1 MAKSMLFLTALLL
14 VAIFSLITTTTTAI
28 GPIAYAQE
36 GGMMKTTSK
45 GTLDIRLDPVW
56 TEGGQGQFTVSFLN
70 PGTDTPHQHQDYD
83 VKILKDGQQVF
94 SAANQ
99 TGQAILHNVEGTVT
113 VPTAPFT
120 FQQNGDYTI
129 QVYLAATGISPPI
142 PTDEDAT
149 FSITVTPEFPAGVLL
164 AALAVFMT
172 TAVFLTQR
180 FRLV

>member
-1 MAKSMLFLTALLL
+1 MAKSMFFLIALLL
-14 VAIFSLITTTTTAI
+14 VAIFSIITTTTAI
-28 GPIAYAQE
+28 ASIAYAQE

-83 VKILKDGQQVF
+83 VRILKDGQQVF
-94 SAANQ
+94 SAATNG

-113 VPTAPFT
+113 VPYT

-149 FSITVTPEFPAGVLL
+149 FSINVTPEFPAGVVL
-164 AALAVFMT
+164 ATLAVFMT
-172 TAVFLTQR
+172 TAIFLTQR